1 MRKITFVL
9 YIFSIIFLGVLGAW
23 IGAYA
28 YKINSIGMVEV
39 PVLEGM
45 ENKDLEK
52 ELALIV
58 NERVDIVSPNAT
70 LLIKKS
76 YSECGHEITES
87 EQINSDY
94 VNLTK
99 EEFEREFL
107 KDNENFIIENFSS
120 KEIVVLE
127 EIDAACNQH
136 YLLRA
141 NNGVVVVYKYDRNG
155 VLTVYEN
162 TNIGTEYLTD
172 ADRLELEKGIEVIG
186 NGELS
191 SRLEDYV

>member
-1 MRKITFVL
+1 MRKITFIL
-9 YIFSIIFLGVLGAW
+9 YIFSIIFLGILGAW

-28 YKINSIGMVEV
+28 YKINSIGMIEV

-45 ENKDLEK
+45 ENKELER
-52 ELALIV
+52 ELAMIV
-58 NERVDIVSPNAT
+58 SESEEIVSPNAT
-70 LLIKKS
+70 LIIKKN
-76 YSECGHEITES
+76 YSECGHEIKES
-87 EQINSDY
+87 EQINSVY

-120 KEIVVLE
+120 KEIVVLQ
-127 EIDAACNQH
+127 EIEAHCNQH

-141 NNGVVVVYKYDRNG
+141 INGMVVVYKYDRNG
-155 VLTVYEN
+155 VPTVYQQ
-162 TNIGTEYLTD
+162 TSISTEYLTD
-172 ADRLELEKGIEVIG
+172 TDRIELERGIEVVG

>member
-1 MRKITFVL
+1 MRKITFIL

-39 PVLEGM
+39 PVVEGIGNKVLER
-45 ENKDLEK
+45 
-52 ELALIV
+52 ELAMIV
-58 NERVDIVSPNAT
+58 NDSIDIVSPNAV
-70 LLIKKS
+70 LIVKKS
-76 YSECGHEITES
+76 YSECGHEIKET
-87 EQINSDY
+87 EQINPDY

-107 KDNENFIIENFSS
+107 KDNENFIMESFSA

-127 EIDAACNQH
+127 EIDADCNQH

-141 NNGVVVVYKYDRNG
+141 SNGVVVVYKYDRNG
-155 VLTVYEN
+155 VLTVYQQ
-162 TNIGTEYLTD
+162 TNIGTEYLTET
-172 ADRLELEKGIEVIG
+172 DRRELEIGIEVVG